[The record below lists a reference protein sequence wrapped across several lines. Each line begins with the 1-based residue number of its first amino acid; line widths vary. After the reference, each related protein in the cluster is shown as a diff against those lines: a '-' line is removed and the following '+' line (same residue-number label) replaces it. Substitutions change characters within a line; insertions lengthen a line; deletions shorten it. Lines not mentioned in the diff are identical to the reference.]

1 MSMIQERSPFA
12 FRWLLP
18 VMQLALCVV
27 AIWPLRALFI
37 REIKDSIRAYRP
49 LKTPPP
55 KPLESQQFSNWVIDP
70 QELRTFQSLERR
82 EWMPMM
88 LNLPS
93 GLVQVPYA
101 ILNPAKQEWVPR
113 GMVFKT
119 WRVISWPLIGILFWW
134 SAGRGIEALLAAQR
148 RLVHPRITWTETVV
162 GAALC
167 LFCAVAA
174 VCLPLY
180 WGTDSDFPY
189 KFWIAGS
196 GMWSV
201 LGGAVVAA
209 RLAQLRIRRRER
221 LTNAS
226 EVSPA

>member
-1 MSMIQERSPFA
+1 MIHAHSTFA

-18 VMQLALCVV
+18 LIQLVLCVV

-37 REIKDSIRAYRP
+37 QEIKASIRAYRP

-55 KPLESQQFSNWVIDP
+55 KPLENQQFPNLVIDA
-70 QELRTFQSLERR
+70 QELRTFQALERR

-101 ILNPAKQEWVPR
+101 ILSPAKQEWVPR

-134 SAGRGIEALLAAQR
+134 SVGRGIEALLAAQR
-148 RLVHPRITWTETVV
+148 RLVHPRITWIETIV

-180 WGTDSDFPY
+180 AGADSEFPY
-189 KFWIAGS
+189 KLWIAGS

-201 LGGAVVAA
+201 LGGIVVAA
-209 RLAQLRIRRRER
+209 RVAQLRIRRRAR
-221 LTNAS
+221 LANAS
-226 EVSPA
+226 ELSPA

>member
-1 MSMIQERSPFA
+1 MIQGRSTFA

-18 VMQLALCVV
+18 VMQLVLCAF

-37 REIKDSIRAYRP
+37 QEIKDSIRAYRP

-55 KPLESQQFSNWVIDP
+55 KPVDNPQFTNLIINP
-70 QELRTFQSLERR
+70 QELRAFQALETR

-88 LNLPS
+88 LNLPA
-93 GLVQVPYA
+93 GLIQVPYA

-134 SAGRGIEALLAAQR
+134 SVGRGIEALLAAQR
-148 RLVHPRITWTETVV
+148 GLVHPRITWTETAV

-167 LFCAVAA
+167 LFCAIAA

-180 WGTDSDFPY
+180 AGADAEFPY
-189 KFWIAGS
+189 RLWIAGS
-196 GMWSV
+196 GLWSV
-201 LGGAVVAA
+201 LGGIVVAA
-209 RLAQLRIRRRER
+209 RVAQFRIRRRAR
-221 LTNAS
+221 STNVS
-226 EVSPA
+226 EVSPT